1 MSQPSLKVLVFAQPM
16 MNLREIAVEN
26 GEPNICS
33 STYAGYFAISPSEK
47 PSGPLLGLIVMSH

>member
-1 MSQPSLKVLVFAQPM
+1 M

-33 STYAGYFAISPSEK
+33 STYSGYFAISPSHLMAAG
-47 PSGPLLGLIVMSH
+47 S

>member
-33 STYAGYFAISPSEK
+33 STYSGYFAISPSHLMAAG
-47 PSGPLLGLIVMSH
+47 S